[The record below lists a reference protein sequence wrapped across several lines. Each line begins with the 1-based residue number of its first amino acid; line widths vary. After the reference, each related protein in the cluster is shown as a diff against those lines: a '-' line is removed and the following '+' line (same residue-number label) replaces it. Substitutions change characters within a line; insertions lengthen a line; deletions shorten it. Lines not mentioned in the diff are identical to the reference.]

1 MFERPPQVPE
11 GLAADASS
19 TFLKASPALGVGG
32 LSASGV
38 SLEEWVFIA
47 TLVYLVLQILYLGYK
62 FVRDL
67 RRDRK
72 EQADG

>member
-1 MFERPPQVPE
+1 MFERPTQLPD
-11 GLAADASS
+11 GLAGDAVSAS
-19 TFLKASPALGVGG
+19 MKASPPLAVGT